1 MRIIHFCKERKYRR
15 MLSLL
20 RKLEVPYKE
29 GKLASGD
36 FRVYAKI
43 KESLKAFGAENAIMS
58 GSGPTVF
65 GIFEEKNTADKAAE
79 KIIEKFKIKE
89 VYSVET
95 I

>member
-1 MRIIHFCKERKYRR
+1 MESVTAKKYDDI
-15 MLSLL
+15 
-20 RKLEVPYKE
+20 E
-29 GKLASGD
+29 
-36 FRVYAKI
+36 KI
-43 KESLKAFGAENAIMS
+43 KDSLKSFGAENAIMS

-65 GIFEEKNTADKAAE
+65 GIFEDKNTADKAAE

>member
-1 MRIIHFCKERKYRR
+1 MESVTAKKYDDI
-15 MLSLL
+15 
-20 RKLEVPYKE
+20 E
-29 GKLASGD
+29 
-36 FRVYAKI
+36 KI

-65 GIFEEKNTADKAAE
+65 GIFEDKNTADKAAE